1 MNKLQEIFKA
11 WNIAFDPNND
21 QAELAAK
28 RIEICNSC
36 DKKVTNLGINRCS
49 VCGCALKGK
58 VFSPVKG
65 ACPIGKWDEVDG
77 KKQQVMSDKVII
89 LGHWNG
95 RFGNRLH
102 QYAYG
107 ATYSKITGAKFFLAS
122 DWEGTKLFKDQYHSI
137 AEQDE
142 IRLYLNQTQP
152 EFHKHTVIQNTL
164 QKHYS
169 DIKYI
174 NPEIAPTN
182 YSLQNGNVWF
192 DSVCA
197 YSQEIFNPMSK
208 EFLLKVFE
216 FSDEVKNTDA
226 YKYWSDKQGT
236 YDIAHLRRDDI
247 ANANYNKTNVQG
259 YSVIDKES
267 YLKAF
272 EKFGFDPH
280 KVEWT
285 SDDYI
290 GKWHPDR
297 KPTPH
302 FGWRY
307 PQGSNYK
314 TGLMFDW
321 LEDFLRLYFA
331 RTIFRANSS
340 FSWWASFLSPT
351 ATIYSPV
358 LDKQI
363 IYGRDNDGV
372 EINVDF
378 VEGNHPH
385 WMYGRKDII
394 IK

>member
-11 WNIAFDPNND
+11 WNIAFDPDNE

-77 KKQQVMSDKVII
+77 KEKVMSEKVII

-95 RFGNRLH
+95 RFGNRMH

-107 ATYSKITGAKFFLAS
+107 ATYAKLTGAKFILAS
-122 DWEGTKLFKDQYHSI
+122 DWEGTYLFKNQHHTV

-142 IRLYLNQTQP
+142 IRLYLNQSDSQ
-152 EFHKHTVIQNTL
+152 FHKHTVIQDIL
-164 QKHYS
+164 QKHYT
-169 DIKYI
+169 DIKFVS
-174 NPEIAPTN
+174 PEIAPTN
-182 YSLQNGNVWF
+182 YSNNTSVWF

-197 YSQEIFNPMSK
+197 YSQEVFKPMSK
-208 EFLLKVFE
+208 KHLLEIFE
-216 FSDEVKNTDA
+216 FSDEVKNTNA
-226 YKYWSDKQGT
+226 YKYWESRKGT

-247 ANANYNKTNVQG
+247 SNISYNRNNVQG
-259 YSVIDKES
+259 YSVIDKAA
-267 YLKAF
+267 YIKAF
-272 EKFGFDPH
+272 KKFGFDPD

-285 SDDYI
+285 SDDNT
-290 GKWHPDR
+290 GKWHQDR
-297 KPTPH
+297 KPTPI
-302 FGWRY
+302 FGWKY
-307 PQGSNYK
+307 PEGSNYRS
-314 TGLMFDW
+314 GLMFDW

-340 FSWWASFLSPT
+340 FSWWAAFLAPE
-351 ATIYSPV
+351 AKIYSPV
-358 LDKQI
+358 LDKQV
-363 IYGRDNDGV
+363 IYGRDNDGI
-372 EINVDF
+372 EIDVNF
-378 VEGNHPH
+378 VEGNQPH
-385 WMYGRKDII
+385 WMYGMKDIN